1 MIAGVSCESVV
12 CRLCT
17 QNADQLYQR
26 LETLVREVVIEMKVK
41 LLKEL
46 TVDQKAIHRAHQ
58 FLSLL
63 LSEYYRLC
71 TASQR
76 AAAIIT
82 VFVSVF
88 RCYLLCSNF
97 MNFFCLNKGP

>member
-1 MIAGVSCESVV
+1 MMYGCIVF
-12 CRLCT
+12 RLST

-76 AAAIIT
+76 AATILSS
-82 VFVSVF
+82 FVCVF
-88 RCYLLCSNF
+88 RCCLPCCETLT
-97 MNFFCLNKGP
+97 FFYC